1 MPNIEAEKNALSGKV
16 ILVTGGSGGI
26 GRAICTTLANAGACV
41 IDASVEYAG
50 QDPDIRPFPGEIS
63 RIGVDVSAPASVAEL
78 FARVDEQF
86 GQIEILINN
95 AGLFLFK
102 PILEISPEAWRKV
115 LSVNLDGAFYCSRE
129 ALLRMTKTGFGQII
143 NIGSI
148 AGQLPL
154 PHNGVYGTSKA
165 GLKMLTE
172 MINTEF
178 AGQGIKASWLAFGAV
193 ETNLWTTS
201 GRETRQM
208 LQPERVAASVLF
220 IIQQNMEGRL
230 EELCLLPDYR
240 YRL

>member
-1 MPNIEAEKNALSGKV
+1 MDAGKDFLSGKIV
-16 ILVTGGSGGI
+16 LVTGGSGGI
-26 GRAICTTLANAGACV
+26 GRAICAALATSGAAV
-41 IDASVEYAG
+41 IDASVEYLDLA
-50 QDPDIRPFPGEIS
+50 PDICKSQAGIS
-63 RIGVDVSAPASVAEL
+63 RIGVDVANPASVTAL
-78 FARVDEQF
+78 FARIDEYF
-86 GQIEILINN
+86 GQKIDVLINS

-102 PILEISPEAWRKV
+102 PLLEIGPEEWRNV

-154 PHNGVYGTSKA
+154 PGNGVYGTSKA
-165 GLKMLTE
+165 ALKMLTE
-172 MINTEF
+172 MLHTEF
-178 AGQGIKASWLAFGAV
+178 AEQGIKASWLALGAV
-193 ETNLWTTS
+193 ETNLWATS
-201 GRETRQM
+201 DRKTLEM
-208 LQPERVAASVLF
+208 LQPERVANAVLF